1 MTRRS
6 ALSFVKRNGIVLESA
21 RGPVPNLA
29 EAVVGGRIRGSWW
42 GHARGKEIFWL
53 TRAVRDSADVLV
65 CRLVGRKITYVHRRL
80 WPALVRLAR
89 NFARRRC
96 RKSTPPAASTR
107 SGLYRSLA
115 GCRRRSNAPRG
126 GSPSPTRGRLWGR
139 QANFCADPKVA
150 IAVPD
155 SALTARYRAIVVA
168 NKPVFVLL
176 RGMSWAISPKR
187 SDGASGSLA
196 SANCRVSRGVRRANP
211 SRPP

>member
-89 NFARRRC
+89 NFARRDLAAVQEIHTASGRHVE
-96 RKSTPPAASTR
+96 RTVPFPRWVPPAVKRA
-107 SGLYRSLA
+107 A
-115 GCRRRSNAPRG
+115 RR
-126 GSPSPTRGRLWGR
+126 L
-139 QANFCADPKVA
+139 A
-150 IAVPD
+150 IAD
-155 SALTARYRAIVVA
+155 ARAALGPAGE
-168 NKPVFVLL
+168 FL
-176 RGMSWAISPKR
+176 R
-187 SDGASGSLA
+187 
-196 SANCRVSRGVRRANP
+196 
-211 SRPP
+211 

>member
-29 EAVVGGRIRGSWW
+29 EAVVGRRIRGSWW

-89 NFARRRC
+89 NFARRDLAAVREVHTASG
-96 RKSTPPAASTR
+96 RHEERLVPFPRWVPPAVKRAAR
-107 SGLYRSLA
+107 RLA
-115 GCRRRSNAPRG
+115 A
-126 GSPSPTRGRLWGR
+126 
-139 QANFCADPKVA
+139 ADA
-150 IAVPD
+150 RA
-155 SALTARYRAIVVA
+155 ALGPAGE
-168 NKPVFVLL
+168 LL
-176 RGMSWAISPKR
+176 R
-187 SDGASGSLA
+187 
-196 SANCRVSRGVRRANP
+196 
-211 SRPP
+211 